1 MSDDFSIDIVSG
13 IDHNELLTAIDKVR
27 EDFLSTY
34 HLGSNTQIDLNPD
47 RSITI
52 TTNNKN
58 SIKDICD
65 SFESHLNKDGNS
77 VTINN
82 IESSETGVGTE
93 VKHIIN
99 IIKGFTKDI
108 ADSIVDDIKDLKLE
122 VDTTIHNNQ
131 VRVTGKN
138 QADIDNI
145 VTMINKN
152 QEKYNTPIQITNNK

>member
-1 MSDDFSIDIVSG
+1 MADDFSIDIVSG
-13 IDHNELLTAIDKVR
+13 IDHNELVNAIDRVR
-27 EDFLSTY
+27 ADFLNTY

-47 RSITI
+47 KSITI

-58 SIKDICD
+58 SIKEICD

-82 IESSETGVGTE
+82 IASSETGIGGE

-108 ADSIVDDIKDLKLE
+108 ADTIVEDIKDLKLE
-122 VDTTIHNNQ
+122 VETSINNNQ

-138 QADIDNI
+138 QTDIDNVI
-145 VTMINKN
+145 NMINNNKN
-152 QEKYNTPIQITNNK
+152 KYNTPIQITNSK